1 MFKKWKV
8 WAVLIVLLTATTA
21 WAVTTGDKMTFEGP
35 VTISGTL
42 TTTNSTVVQEVNYG
56 AAEATT
62 DAYTATL
69 TPAPLEY
76 TTGMFVA
83 FSVYTANT
91 GASTLNVISLG
102 AKPIVML
109 NDQVL
114 SNRCLEADQIALSFY
129 DGTSFQLIN
138 VCSN

>member
-42 TTTNSTVVQEVNYG
+42 TTTNSTVVQEVNYS

-69 TPAPLEY
+69 TPVPLEY

-91 GASTLNVISLG
+91 GASTLNVNSLG

-114 SNRCLEADQIALSFY
+114 SDRCLEADQIALSFY